1 MNSPPKCSR
10 RSMDARLWWIAAA
23 FLAAQG
29 MGLAQTDEIQVYDA
43 AIAERGKFNL
53 MLHNNFTAKGL
64 KEPAFPGAVESN
76 HALVGVAEWAY
87 GVTDWF
93 EQGLY
98 LPLYSFSPNDGAT
111 Y

>member
-1 MNSPPKCSR
+1 M
-10 RSMDARLWWIAAA
+10 A
-23 FLAAQG
+23 F
-29 MGLAQTDEIQVYDA
+29 AQTDEIQVYDA

-53 MLHNNFTAKGL
+53 MIHNNFTPKGQ

-93 EQGLY
+93 EQGSCRCIVSRRTMARLTTD
-98 LPLYSFSPNDGAT
+98 SSCDGSS
-111 Y
+111 